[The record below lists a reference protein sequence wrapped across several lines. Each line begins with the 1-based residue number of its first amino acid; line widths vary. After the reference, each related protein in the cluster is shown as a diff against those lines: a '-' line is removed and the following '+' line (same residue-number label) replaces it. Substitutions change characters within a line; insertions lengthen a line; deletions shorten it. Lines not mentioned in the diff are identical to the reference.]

1 MAEIN
6 EGQGVRGLEIHYVEI
21 GTIGVRLKETPC
33 RVEKPTSSS
42 SHRVIE
48 FSNEMVR

>member
-1 MAEIN
+1 MRD
-6 EGQGVRGLEIHYVEI
+6 RGGWERHYSNVEI

-33 RVEKPTSSS
+33 RVETPTSSS